1 MPFSHYRLT
10 GHRATPPVI
19 AVSVSHAE
27 VPQAGNLAAD
37 LFGRERVIYGR
48 EAVKKKLF
56 AGGVSK
62 RAVYERHPIDVVL
75 FMPCGGAVLML
86 GRIIHIVL
94 FSRCVACVTG
104 AYTTIRIN
112 LFIGTLLYSTLRYYT
127 LLYYGVIVAITRLI
141 NNYRCDNSSITLLP
155 VVGVKPDSGL
165 SWRAVGRVK
174 VHWAVI
180 RVSRGS

>member
-1 MPFSHYRLT
+1 M
-10 GHRATPPVI
+10 I

-127 LLYYGVIVAITRLI
+127 LLYYGVIGSDNVSIIQLQQG
-141 NNYRCDNSSITLLP
+141 YRCENLNP
-155 VVGVKPDSGL
+155 RACVVSEQ
-165 SWRAVGRVK
+165 AYF
-174 VHWAVI
+174 
-180 RVSRGS
+180 